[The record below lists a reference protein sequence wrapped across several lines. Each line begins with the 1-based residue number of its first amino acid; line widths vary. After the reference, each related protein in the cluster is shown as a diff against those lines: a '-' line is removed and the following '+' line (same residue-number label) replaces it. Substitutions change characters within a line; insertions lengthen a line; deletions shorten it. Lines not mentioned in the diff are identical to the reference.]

1 MADLFRTQDTD
12 AIHRTNVEGTRNLI
26 AATKAQ
32 APQARPI
39 MASTNL
45 VYGSGLTRP
54 AREDDPTAAD
64 SPYPASKILAE
75 TDLKASSLNW
85 SILRFGFGFVYGD
98 KDGHLES
105 APALM
110 ANWKWHPAQTL
121 DLVHH
126 RDIAAAVEL
135 ALTGALDGHTVN
147 VVDESPTSIY
157 EIAQIVSA
165 PYEPSAEPLDDPWK
179 GRADGALLRTLGF
192 TATVPHRLP
201 RTTRRPALK
210 GRETAREADS
220 LPAALSPLCGPHR
233 GHPATERPAAGAA
246 SRTPRAAAR
255 RTGLPGSTWRHRADG
270 LPRCRRRQSPVGHAR
285 PPTSGTAAQR
295 LPPTLP
301 VRTGVC
307 DGSRTRRQ

>member
-1 MADLFRTQDTD
+1 MTILVTGATGPVGTRLLPRLVEAGVDCRALVRHGKSAPDGVTPVEGDILDPDSLDGAPNGVTDVVHMAALFRTQDTD

-85 SILRFGFGFVYGD
+85 SILRFGFFYGD

-147 VVDESPTSIY
+147 VVDQPPTSIY
-157 EIAQIVSA
+157 EIAQIVGA

-179 GRADGALLRTLGF
+179 GRADDALLRTLGF
-192 TATVPHRLP
+192 TATVPTVYH
-201 RTTRRPALK
+201 
-210 GRETAREADS
+210 
-220 LPAALSPLCGPHR
+220 
-233 GHPATERPAAGAA
+233 
-246 SRTPRAAAR
+246 
-255 RTGLPGSTWRHRADG
+255 
-270 LPRCRRRQSPVGHAR
+270 
-285 PPTSGTAAQR
+285 AQR
-295 LPPTLP
+295 
-301 VRTGVC
+301 
-307 DGSRTRRQ
+307 DGRL